1 MALNSDNVS
10 SALTGAVYYAPL
22 GTVAPA
28 DPVAPWGTGW
38 VDLGYVSEDG
48 LVEAESRDWEE
59 IKAWQNRAIVRR
71 LLTDNE
77 TTFAFTLIEN
87 TKAALE
93 LRHAGSTMSTT
104 TGVHTLEVMVPQ
116 EAFYAW
122 GFDIIDGDEHH
133 RITVP
138 KGSVTE
144 VEDITYA
151 NGEAIG
157 YGFTVAAY
165 PSGTGLVAV
174 KMSDNAAW
182 DAAAA

>member
-1 MALNSDNVS
+1 MALNSDYVD
-10 SALTGAVYYAPL
+10 AATTGAVYYAPL
-22 GTVAPA
+22 GTVAPT
-28 DPVAPWGTGW
+28 DPATAWGTGW

-59 IKAWQNRAIVRR
+59 IKAWQNRAVVRR

-77 TTFAFTLIEN
+77 MTFAFTLIEN
-87 TKAALE
+87 KRDVLE
-93 LRHAGSTMSTT
+93 LRHAGSTMDTA
-104 TGVHTLEVMVPQ
+104 TGVHTLEVMAPA
-116 EAFYAW
+116 EAFFAW
-122 GFDIIDGDEHH
+122 GFDIVDGDKHH
-133 RITVP
+133 RIIIP

-165 PSGTGLVAV
+165 PAGSGLVAI
-174 KMSDNAAW
+174 KMSDSIAW
-182 DAAAA
+182 DAAA

>member
-1 MALNSDNVS
+1 MALNSDNVNA
-10 SALTGAVYYAPL
+10 ALTGAVYYAPL
-22 GTVAPA
+22 GTVAPT
-28 DPVAPWGTGW
+28 DPATAWGTGW
-38 VDLGYVSEDG
+38 IDLGYCSEDG
-48 LVEAESRDWEE
+48 LVEGESRKWDE

-71 LLTDNE
+71 LLTENE
-77 TTFAFTLIEN
+77 TTFKFTLIEN
-87 TKAALE
+87 TRYALE
-93 LRHAGSTMSTT
+93 LRHAGSTMTTT
-104 TGVHTLEVMVPQ
+104 TGVHTMDVMVPE

-133 RITVP
+133 RIVLP

-144 VEDITYA
+144 VEDVTYA

-165 PSGTGLVAV
+165 PAGSGLVAV

-182 DAAAA
+182 DAAA